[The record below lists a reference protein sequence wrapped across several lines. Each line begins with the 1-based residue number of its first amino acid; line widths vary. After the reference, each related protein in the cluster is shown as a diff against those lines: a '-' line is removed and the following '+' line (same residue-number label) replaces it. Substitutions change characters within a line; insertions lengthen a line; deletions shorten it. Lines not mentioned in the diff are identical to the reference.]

1 MSSTDLI
8 RRYGTLPVPRYTS
21 YPTAAEFTPAVG
33 PEDYEAWLRRLDLR
47 DSVSVYFHVPY
58 CRQLCHY
65 CGCHTKVA
73 LRDDVVQRYR
83 EILEAE
89 IRLVA
94 SYLKG
99 PLRIARMHWGGGTPS
114 ILGAEGLVSVMNTL
128 SRHASFEPDYEHA
141 IELDPRYVDEAL
153 VRGLIAIGVNRASL
167 GVQDLDPEVQIAIG
181 RVQPLDIVEKA
192 ASTLRNYGIDRLNID
207 LMYGLPHQTSASV
220 RETCLKVLALQPE
233 RIACYG
239 YAHMPQRKANQKLID
254 DAALPDTD
262 GRFEQSRIVAETFTR
277 NGYVAIGLDHFGHP
291 DDPLAVASRTGR
303 LHRNFQGY
311 TDDDR
316 PILIGFGASA
326 ISQLPDGYVQN
337 AADIGTYMRSIAE
350 HRLASKRGYRLTSD
364 DRVRGSIIES
374 LMCNFSVD
382 LSTHGDRMTYADEL
396 ALLRPLVAD
405 GLVTVKNDTIAV
417 TEAGRPFVRLAAAV
431 FDQFR
436 ADASGRFSSAV

>member
-1 MSSTDLI
+1 MNRADLI
-8 RRYGTLPVPRYTS
+8 HRYGSLPVPRYTS

-33 PEDYEAWLRRLDLR
+33 PEEHETWLRRIDLR

-83 EILEAE
+83 DVLEAE
-89 IRLVA
+89 IGLVA
-94 SYLKG
+94 GHLKG
-99 PLRIARMHWGGGTPS
+99 PLKIARMHWGGGTPS
-114 ILGAEGLVSVMNTL
+114 ILGAEGLVSVMNAL

-153 VRGLIAIGVNRASL
+153 VRGLVAIGVNRTSL
-167 GVQDLDPEVQIAIG
+167 GVQDLDPGVQVAIG
-181 RVQPLDIVEKA
+181 RVQPLDVVEKA
-192 ASTLRNYGIDRLNID
+192 AATLRSYGIDRINID
-207 LMYGLPHQTSASV
+207 LMYGLPHQSADSV

-239 YAHMPQRKANQKLID
+239 YAHMPHRKANQKLID
-254 DAALPDTD
+254 DAALPDID
-262 GRFEQSRIVAETFTR
+262 GRFEQSRIVAETFTA
-277 NGYVAIGLDHFGHP
+277 NGYVAIGLDHFGRP
-291 DDPLAVASRTGR
+291 DDPLAEASRTGR

-382 LSTHGDRMTYADEL
+382 LSTHGDRTAYADEL
-396 ALLRPLVAD
+396 ALLRPLMAD

-436 ADASGRFSSAV
+436 AEASGRFSSAV